1 MNSRPQY
8 VDMPVPDSR
17 AESEARA
24 RQLQLTKPPGSLG
37 RLEELACWFAARMRN
52 PIPEISHSEIFVFA
66 ADHGVASQGVSA
78 FPQSVTGQMVA
89 NFAGGG
95 AAINVLATLEK
106 CPIEVVDV
114 GVASDDEP
122 PPSVRREKV
131 RAGTRD
137 LLIEAA
143 MTDEELTAAL
153 DVGARCAREAIQ
165 RGAQLLIAG
174 DMGIANTTA
183 AACLICAFTDTMPE
197 QVVGRGTGVDD
208 AGLAR
213 KREVVT
219 AALARA
225 RKAIGSHG
233 SPAASTSEA
242 ISTPESPT
250 AGASKATATSG
261 APAASASET
270 IGTLDM
276 PLAGAIRAGGTSH
289 SPAAGTSKAIGTPDM
304 SAAGAIRAGGTSD
317 SPAAAT
323 SKAIGAPD
331 SSSAGTSKAA
341 GTPELPSAGARK
353 MLAHVGGL
361 EIAAMAG
368 FYIEAARSG
377 VPVLL
382 DGYISGAAA
391 LAAVRLEPCTVRWML
406 ASHRSAEGGH
416 GYALQA
422 LGLNPLVDL
431 GMRLGEGSGAALTLP
446 IIKAALA
453 LHRNMAT
460 FTSAGVDGKSP

>member
-1 MNSRPQY
+1 MSARSNF

-17 AESEARA
+17 AESDARA

-37 RLEELACWFAARMRN
+37 RLEELACWFAARSRN
-52 PIPEISHSEIFVFA
+52 PIPEISHCEIFVFA
-66 ADHGVASQGVSA
+66 ADHGVAAQGVSA
-78 FPQSVTGQMVA
+78 FPPSVTGQMVA

-95 AAINVLATLEK
+95 AAINVLAMLEE

-114 GVASDDEP
+114 GVASAAEP
-122 PPSVRREKV
+122 PRSVRQEKV
-131 RAGTRD
+131 RPGTRD
-137 LLIEAA
+137 LFVEAA
-143 MTDEELTAAL
+143 MTDDELTAAL
-153 DVGARCAREAIQ
+153 DVGARCADEAIQ

-183 AACLICAFTDTMPE
+183 AACLICAFTDATPE

-213 KREVVT
+213 KLEVVT
-219 AALARA
+219 GALARA
-225 RKAIGSHG
+225 RKALGNL
-233 SPAASTSEA
+233 P
-242 ISTPESPT
+242 
-250 AGASKATATSG
+250 G
-261 APAASASET
+261 APAET
-270 IGTLDM
+270 
-276 PLAGAIRAGGTSH
+276 REVGGNT
-289 SPAAGTSKAIGTPDM
+289 
-304 SAAGAIRAGGTSD
+304 D
-317 SPAAAT
+317 SGQA
-323 SKAIGAPD
+323 
-331 SSSAGTSKAA
+331 
-341 GTPELPSAGARK
+341 EARK
-353 MLAHVGGL
+353 MLAQVGGL

-368 FYIEAARSG
+368 FYIAAARAG

-391 LAAVRLEPCTVRWML
+391 LAAVRLEPGAMPWML

-422 LGLNPLVDL
+422 LGLSPLLDL

-446 IIKAALA
+446 IIRAALA

-460 FTSAGVDGKSP
+460 FASAGVDGKSP

>member
-1 MNSRPQY
+1 MNARLNS
-8 VDMPVPDSR
+8 VDMPVPDTR
-17 AESEARA
+17 AENAARA
-24 RQLQLTKPPGSLG
+24 RQQQLTKPPGSLG
-37 RLEELACWFAARMRN
+37 RLEELACWFAARSGN
-52 PIPEISHSEIFVFA
+52 PTPEIAHCEIFVFA
-66 ADHGVASQGVSA
+66 ADHGVAAQGVSA

-95 AAINVLATLEK
+95 AAINVLATLED

-114 GVASDDEP
+114 GVAGDAP
-122 PPSVRREKV
+122 MPRAVRNEKV

-137 LLIEAA
+137 LFAEAA
-143 MTDEELTAAL
+143 MTDDELSAAL
-153 DVGARCAREAIQ
+153 SVGERCAREASQ

-183 AACLICAFTDTMPE
+183 AACLICAFTDALPE
-197 QVVGRGTGVDD
+197 QIVGRGTGIDD
-208 AGLAR
+208 VGLAR

-225 RKAIGSHG
+225 RA
-233 SPAASTSEA
+233 
-242 ISTPESPT
+242 
-250 AGASKATATSG
+250 
-261 APAASASET
+261 
-270 IGTLDM
+270 
-276 PLAGAIRAGGTSH
+276 
-289 SPAAGTSKAIGTPDM
+289 
-304 SAAGAIRAGGTSD
+304 
-317 SPAAAT
+317 
-323 SKAIGAPD
+323 AIGAPE
-331 SSSAGTSKAA
+331 SEAVR
-341 GTPELPSAGARK
+341 ARQ
-353 MLAHVGGL
+353 LFAHLGGL

-368 FYIEAARSG
+368 FYIEAARNA

-391 LAAVRLEPCTVRWML
+391 LAAARLEPGALRWML

-416 GYALQA
+416 AVALQA
-422 LGLNPLVDL
+422 LGLAPLVDL

-460 FTSAGVDGKSP
+460 FAQAGVDGATPAGPPAGAPP